1 MSILA
6 ILISTAN
13 AQDAAAPAPNPIMS
27 FVPFILIMVV
37 FYFLIIRPQQQQ
49 RKKHQ
54 EMVAGVKRGDIVVTS
69 GGLVGKVTKAS
80 DDAEIQ
86 VEIADGVQ
94 VTVMKGTL
102 ADVRAKTE
110 PAAANN
116 N

>member
-1 MSILA
+1 MSFFA
-6 ILISTAN
+6 ILISTAA
-13 AQDAAAPAPNPIMS
+13 AQDAASPTSTGLSGLVPI
-27 FVPFILIMVV
+27 ILMIPI

-54 EMVAGVKRGDIVVTS
+54 AMVDGVKRGDTVVTS

-80 DDAEIQ
+80 SDPEIQ

-94 VTVMKGTL
+94 VTVMRGTL

-110 PAAANN
+110 PAAANTN
-116 N
+116 

>member
-1 MSILA
+1 MSFLS
-6 ILISTAN
+6 ILISAAH
-13 AQDAAAPAPNPIMS
+13 AQDAAVPAPNSLFNFIPY
-27 FVPFILIMVV
+27 ILIIAV
-37 FYFLIIRPQQQQ
+37 FYILIIRPQQQQ

-54 EMVAGVKRGDIVVTS
+54 EMVAAVKRGDTVVTS

-80 DDAEIQ
+80 EDPEIQ

-102 ADVRAKTE
+102 ADVRAKTA

>member
-1 MSILA
+1 MSFLS
-6 ILISTAN
+6 ILISTAH
-13 AQDAAAPAPNPIMS
+13 AQDAASAPNPIVQL
-27 FVPFILIMVV
+27 VPFILIMVV
-37 FYFLIIRPQQQQ
+37 FYFLIFRPQQQQ

-54 EMVAGVKRGDIVVTS
+54 EMVAAVKRGDTVVTS

-80 DDAEIQ
+80 EDPEIQ

-102 ADVRAKTE
+102 ADVRAKTA

>member
-1 MSILA
+1 MSFLA
-6 ILISTAN
+6 ILISSAS
-13 AQDAAAPAPNPIMS
+13 AQDAAVPAPNPIIQL
-27 FVPFILIMVV
+27 VPFILIMVV

-54 EMVAGVKRGDIVVTS
+54 EMVAAVKRGDTVVTS
-69 GGLVGKVTKAS
+69 GGIVGKVAKAS
-80 DDAEIQ
+80 DDQEIQ
-86 VEIADGVQ
+86 VEIAEGVQ
-94 VTVMKGTL
+94 VTIMKATL

>member
-1 MSILA
+1 MSFLA

-13 AQDAAAPAPNPIMS
+13 AQDAAVPAPNPIVQL
-27 FVPFILIMVV
+27 VPFILIMVV
-37 FYFLIIRPQQQQ
+37 FYFLIFRPQNQQ

-54 EMVAGVKRGDIVVTS
+54 EMVNSVKRGDTVVTS

-80 DDAEIQ
+80 DEPEIK

-110 PAAANN
+110 PATANN

>member
-1 MSILA
+1 MARNQSL
-6 ILISTAN
+6 STIAMF
-13 AQDAAAPAPNPIMS
+13 AMI
-27 FVPFILIMVV
+27 FVV
-37 FYFLIIRPQQQQ
+37 FYFLIFRPQNQQ

-54 EMVAGVKRGDIVVTS
+54 EMVNSVKRGDTVVTS

-80 DDAEIQ
+80 DEPEIK